1 MGRELGVQYIVEGSV
16 RRADDRVRVT
26 SQLVDATTGNHLWAE
41 RYDREL
47 KEIFAVQEEV
57 TRTIAAT
64 AAGRVESAGIK
75 LAERKSTSDLAA
87 YDLVLRAHETLQ
99 RAITDSDLFKK
110 GTLSSGRRLLEKALQ
125 IDPNYARVYVELARS
140 HMYEW
145 LHSGHPKWLEKFL
158 TSAQMAARLD
168 PDDSSSLR
176 LLGMAHMFH
185 RRYEDARFHF
195 ERALSI
201 NPNDR
206 MAVINWA
213 VYLDFIGEP
222 SESLAWSRKA
232 AQLDKHYLYS
242 ETLGVALYSLK
253 RYEEALIE
261 FRSLDEHYLGR
272 HEFLAATYAQLD
284 RLDEARVEAAACS
297 SRVRA
302 IRATWETY
310 KHQVDRDRW
319 LDAMR
324 KAGIPV

>member
-1 MGRELGVQYIVEGSV
+1 MR
-16 RRADDRVRVT
+16 
-26 SQLVDATTGNHLWAE
+26 
-41 RYDREL
+41 
-47 KEIFAVQEEV
+47 V

-75 LAERKSTSDLAA
+75 LAERKSTAHLAT
-87 YDLVLRAHETLQ
+87 YDLVLRAHETLD
-99 RAITDSDLFKK
+99 RAVADTDLLKK
-110 GTLSSGRRLLEKALQ
+110 GAFSSGRKLLEKALK
-125 IDPNYARVYVELARS
+125 IDPDYARVYVELARS

-145 LHSGHPKWLEKFL
+145 LHSGHPKCLGKFL
-158 TSAQMAARLD
+158 TNAQMAARLG

-176 LLGMAHMFH
+176 LLGMANMFH

-206 MAVINWA
+206 MAIINWA

-222 SESLAWSRKA
+222 SESLSLSRKA
-232 AQLDKHYLYS
+232 TLLDRHYLYR
-242 ETLGVALYSLK
+242 ETLGIALYSLE

-261 FRSLDEHYLGR
+261 FRGLDEHYLSR
-272 HEFLAATYAQLD
+272 HEFLAATYAQLG
-284 RLDEARVEAAACS
+284 RLDEAHVEAAACS
-297 SRVRA
+297 TRLRA

-319 LDAMR
+319 FDAMR